1 MRLGD
6 FLNTTVE
13 GHVAAPLHPVTF
25 KAIKRGKHGEEYV
38 IEMKA
43 VLAFVDEKRR
53 DDAIDAAE
61 AAIRRVYPDGNT
73 PAEKRSNEIAYQ
85 VLLRALRDGDDPRV
99 QFAENVEQLRSVLV
113 QRVATH
119 LYGEY
124 LDFVD
129 EEFPE
134 VITPEQFAEL
144 VEAARKK
151 SLSDLLTST
160 DYWTLRRALPGLVA
174 HFGKSLTLTSGAGA
188 PA

>member
-6 FLNTTVE
+6 FLSTTVE
-13 GHVAAPLHPVTF
+13 GQVAAPVHPVTF

-43 VLAFVDEKRR
+43 ALAFVDEKRR
-53 DDAIDAAE
+53 DEAMDAAE
-61 AAIRRVYPDGNT
+61 AAIRRVYPDGNA
-73 PAEKRSNEIAYQ
+73 PVEKRSNEIAYQ
-85 VLLRALRDGDDPRV
+85 VLLRALRDADDPRV
-99 QFAENVEQLRSVLV
+99 QFAESVEQLRSVLV

-119 LYGEY
+119 LYAEY
-124 LDFVD
+124 QDFVD

-134 VITPEQFAEL
+134 VITPEQFADL
-144 VEAARKK
+144 VEQATKK
-151 SLSDLLTST
+151 SMRDLLIST

-174 HFGKSLTLTSGAGA
+174 HFGRSQTPMSGAGA

>member
-6 FLNTTVE
+6 FLNVTVE
-13 GHVAAPLHPVTF
+13 GQVTAQTHPVTF
-25 KAIKRGKHGEEYV
+25 KAIKRGKHGDEYV
-38 IEMKA
+38 IEVKA
-43 VLAFVDEKRR
+43 VIAFVDEKRR
-53 DDAIDAAE
+53 DEAMDAAE
-61 AAIRRVYPDGNT
+61 AAIRRVYPDGNA
-73 PAEKRSNEIAYQ
+73 PVEKRSNEIAYQ
-85 VLLRALRDGDDPRV
+85 VLLRALRDADDARV
-99 QFAENVEQLRSVLV
+99 QFAESVEQLRAVLV
-113 QRVATH
+113 QRVATY
-119 LYGEY
+119 LYSEY

-134 VITPEQFAEL
+134 VITPDQFAEL

-174 HFGKSLTLTSGAGA
+174 HFGKSPTPIFGAGA